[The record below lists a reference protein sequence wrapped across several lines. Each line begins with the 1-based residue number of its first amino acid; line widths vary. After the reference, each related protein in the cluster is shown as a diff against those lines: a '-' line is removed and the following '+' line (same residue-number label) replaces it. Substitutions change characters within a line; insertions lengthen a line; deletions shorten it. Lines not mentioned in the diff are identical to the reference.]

1 MSFDNRALVKQLRGP
16 DGAPVPMQ
24 LGAPGLVSPEHL
36 RGDWA
41 PLSCAFCVKRTFPGL
56 SLEEK
61 KTPKYLTN
69 DFHTDHL
76 LNGDV

>member
-1 MSFDNRALVKQLRGP
+1 MSFDNCALVKWLRGP

-56 SLEEK
+56 SLGGEK
-61 KTPKYLTN
+61 YTKIS
-69 DFHTDHL
+69 H
-76 LNGDV
+76 